1 MQRVFSHSS
10 LSAYE
15 TCPKKYQ
22 FRYVLKVPVETEG
35 IEAFVGKRVHEVM
48 ERLYQ
53 FAARG
58 MVPSLARVL
67 ARFRANWAEQFDG
80 GRLRIVRSDFCAEDY
95 LRSGERCLENGYRR
109 LYPFDDET
117 VGLEREVAFPLDAD
131 GRYPVRGVIDRL
143 VRARDGALEIHDFK
157 TGRRVPSQEELD
169 RDRQLALYEIGVRAA
184 LREEGEV
191 RLVWH
196 YLFPNLVRTST
207 RTPEQLAALREETCA
222 AIDRIRAETGWQ
234 PRPGKLCSWCEYRP
248 LCPAFG
254 GPAAAPEEPPPA
266 DLEPEDLYEEQL
278 SFW

>member
-15 TCPKKYQ
+15 TCPKKYH
-22 FRYVLKVPVETEG
+22 FRYVLKVPVESEG
-35 IEAFVGKRVHEVM
+35 IEAFVGKRVHEVL

-53 FAARG
+53 FTMRG

-67 ARFRANWAEQFDG
+67 ARFRANWHEQFDAS
-80 GRLRIVRSDFCAEDY
+80 RLRIVRSELDAEHY
-95 LRSGERCLENGYRR
+95 LRAGERCLENGYRR
-109 LYPFDDET
+109 LYPFDDDT
-117 VGLEREVAFPLDAD
+117 VGLEREVSFALDAGGD
-131 GRYPVRGVIDRL
+131 YALRGVIDRL
-143 VRARDGALEIHDFK
+143 VRARDGALEIHDYK

-196 YLFPNLVRTST
+196 YLLSGTVRTST
-207 RTPEQLAALREETCA
+207 RSPEQLAALREETRA
-222 AIDRIRAETGWQ
+222 LIDRVRSETAWAA
-234 PRPGKLCSWCEYRP
+234 RPGRLCPWCEYRA

-254 GPAAAPEEPPPA
+254 GRLHEEPEPPP
-266 DLEPEDLYEEQL
+266 DLEPDEAQL